1 VFYVPRPGG
10 KILEEISP
18 IHAITVDGIKKQE
31 ILERLEALN
40 INDFTIYGDMDA
52 LGRYLSRVYS

>member
-1 VFYVPRPGG
+1 VFYVPRPEE
-10 KILEEISP
+10 KILEEVSA
-18 IHAITVDGIKKQE
+18 IHVITIEAPKKQE
-31 ILERLEALN
+31 ILKRLEALN